1 MSVSG
6 CADWVFVTYSVK
18 SEFPGQEPEWFLA
31 DTHHAC
37 DGPASYFYVLS
48 VIQSQNALDG
58 THTVAV
64 PGCADRIPRLWRKNP
79 SWCVCV
85 CMYTL
90 CVYMCVHML
99 TRAHYVYVV
108 CAHGCVFVR
117 VYMLCAHVLYV
128 YVCTCV
134 VCTLCVCAHTCT
146 SVCTHLCLCV
156 CTCVYVRCVR
166 VLCVCL
172 CTAAWRIGACS

>member
-48 VIQSQNALDG
+48 IIQSQNALDG

-79 SWCVCV
+79 SCCVCV
-85 CMYTL
+85 CMCTL
-90 CVYMCVHML
+90 CVYVCVHML
-99 TRAHYVYVV
+99 SRAHYVYVV

-117 VYMLCAHVLYV
+117 VCSAHTCYM
-128 YVCTCV
+128 CTCV
-134 VCTLCVCAHTCT
+134 YTCYVCTLCVCSHVYISVHTP
-146 SVCTHLCLCV
+146 VFVRVYMCV
-156 CTCVYVRCVR
+156 C
-166 VLCVCL
+166 
-172 CTAAWRIGACS
+172 

>member
-1 MSVSG
+1 M
-6 CADWVFVTYSVK
+6 TYSVK

-90 CVYMCVHML
+90 CVYVCVHML

-128 YVCTCV
+128 YMCCV
-134 VCTLCVCAHTCT
+134 YIMCVLTRVHQCAHICVCACVH
-146 SVCTHLCLCV
+146 VCMLGVYVCCV
-156 CTCVYVRCVR
+156 C
-166 VLCVCL
+166 
-172 CTAAWRIGACS
+172 ACAPQHGG